1 MGKNFVNCPFVALR
15 KMAHFAPWG
24 QFFYFSFLNYGRF
37 YRKPGRHTKKS
48 SPTSVCQRAGWISLY
63 QMIWFRSL
71 FYCIGDTCV
80 TANRWIRQNGISR
93 YGKPRCCLGSHHM
106 WSWAE
111 SPITLK
117 RSRLEAKGSVGE
129 WAAEWHIWL
138 SAHGSHHQ
146 PWAHNLRRYWA
157 KPPNHRPR
165 WETATTYHLHLI
177 HWALLPP
184 QYGWILSFFS
194 ILLKRL
200 CAQSQKVSPNS
211 SFLVSCPTRVEA
223 LPNLWLQS
231 IFSGNGWREHVLE
244 STSSQLTSAWSND
257 SF

>member
-1 MGKNFVNCPFVALR
+1 MYIICTYIRKYQIILWLCWWHMG
-15 KMAHFAPWG
+15 
-24 QFFYFSFLNYGRF
+24 
-37 YRKPGRHTKKS
+37 
-48 SPTSVCQRAGWISLY
+48 
-63 QMIWFRSL
+63 
-71 FYCIGDTCV
+71 
-80 TANRWIRQNGISR
+80 NRWITQNGISR

-111 SPITLK
+111 SPITPK

-177 HWALLPP
+177 HWALLLS
-184 QYGWILSFFS
+184 QYDWILSFFPFYWKGFVLRAKKS
-194 ILLKRL
+194 HPTTDFWFQAPQEWKNYQIFGF
-200 CAQSQKVSPNS
+200 SP
-211 SFLVSCPTRVEA
+211 
-223 LPNLWLQS
+223 
-231 IFSGNGWREHVLE
+231 FSLEMVDE
-244 STSSQLTSAWSND
+244 STC
-257 SF
+257 

>member
-1 MGKNFVNCPFVALR
+1 MHIYIICTYISKYQIVLWLCWWHMG
-15 KMAHFAPWG
+15 
-24 QFFYFSFLNYGRF
+24 
-37 YRKPGRHTKKS
+37 
-48 SPTSVCQRAGWISLY
+48 I
-63 QMIWFRSL
+63 
-71 FYCIGDTCV
+71 
-80 TANRWIRQNGISR
+80 RWITQNGISR
-93 YGKPRCCLGSHHM
+93 YDKPRCCLGSHHM

-111 SPITLK
+111 SPITPK

-184 QYGWILSFFS
+184 QYGWIWAFFHS
-194 ILLKRL
+194 VEKALRSEPKSLTQRQVFGFMPRKSRRTTKFWASVYVLWKWLTRARARVYFQSTDKRL
-200 CAQSQKVSPNS
+200 VKWQ
-211 SFLVSCPTRVEA
+211 FLANT
-223 LPNLWLQS
+223 
-231 IFSGNGWREHVLE
+231 GH
-244 STSSQLTSAWSND
+244 
-257 SF
+257 